1 MTIRDSARDL
11 LFVNALKNE
20 RMKTYVK
27 KDGSGR
33 VVVLYEA
40 VIGAQDGDRCTATV
54 YVYSGASSQPI
65 SSKEKDALWDGNW
78 DTDLDAILV
87 NGDVGYTP

>member
-1 MTIRDSARDL
+1 MSRDPSRDL
-11 LFVNALKNE
+11 QFINALKNE

-27 KDGSGR
+27 RDGSER
-33 VVVLYEA
+33 VIVLYEA
-40 VIGAQDGDRCTATV
+40 VIGAEDGDQCLATV
-54 YVYSGASSQPI
+54 YTYSGSNTVPQG
-65 SSKEKDALWDGNW
+65 SKEKDAIWDSDW